1 MKALVLEHQVGD
13 DGEDRQRDT
22 FLNNFQLNQIERSAV
37 TGKADA
43 VGRNLTAVFE
53 ESDAPRESDNTNQ
66 GPVAGRASLL
76 QFQMPI
82 PGKCHEDI
90 AQDEEQD
97 RV

>member
-22 FLNNFQLNQIERSAV
+22 FLNNLQLNQIERSAV
-37 TGKADA
+37 SCKTNA
-43 VGRNLTAVFE
+43 VGRHLTTVLE
-53 ESDAPRESDNTNQ
+53 EGDTPREGDNANQ

-76 QFQMPI
+76 QFQMPV